1 MNSMIIQS
9 KKSKKSENSGHRFDC
24 RPKKRTPSSFGTQK
38 AHAPSVFNSCAF
50 LLCTKPDTTE
60 DLRLDLTKLKIL
72 KKFPKIKASIPSCD
86 SKLLFFLSSRSKQIK
101 I

>member
-9 KKSKKSENSGHRFDC
+9 KKSKNSRHRLDC
-24 RPKKRTPSSFGTQK
+24 GPKKKNPIQAPGAQK
-38 AHAPSVFNSCAF
+38 ARAPRASNLCAF
-50 LLCTKPDTTE
+50 PLRTEPDTTE
-60 DLRLDLTKLKIL
+60 GLRPNHSKLKIL

-86 SKLLFFLSSRSKQIK
+86 SKLIFFFSFRSKQIK